1 MTGSNEKSFDA
12 GEPSGARARDLRR
25 RAEKKAAAMDAERLE
40 TLSPGQVERLV
51 HELRVHQ
58 IELELQNEELRRAQ
72 LELEASRTR
81 YFSLYDLAPA
91 GYVTIDGKGLITEAN
106 LAAATLLAAPRSAL
120 CGKPLSR
127 FILPEDQDT
136 YYRHRKALVETQ
148 KTQVCELRLD
158 RPPAEPP
165 VWIRLQTALDRDKET
180 GAAIGRAV
188 MVDITNRKLAEEA
201 LVTLNQQLEA
211 SNRQLQDTRQR
222 LQASDQKL
230 QQAQKLEAVGRL
242 AGGVA
247 HDYNNML
254 GVIFGYTELAMEK
267 VDPSESLYA
276 DLKAICDAARRSSE
290 ITRQLLAFAR
300 KQTISP
306 KVIDVNKTVEGTLN
320 MIRHLIGEDIHLE
333 WMPGTGLWPLK
344 IDPSQLDQVL
354 ANLCVN
360 ARDAIRDV
368 GKVVIETGN
377 VTFDKAFC
385 ADHPEFCQGDF
396 VMLQVS
402 DNGRGMDKETLDNVF
417 EPFFTTKEVGKGTG
431 LGLAMVYGIV
441 KQNEGFINVYSEP
454 GKGAA
459 FKIYLPRHEGPIGE
473 AAKRGVA
480 PVPRGRGETVLVV
493 EDDGLILK
501 LAEKILLGLDY
512 TVLTAGTSDEA
523 LGFARQHAGRIH
535 LLITDV
541 IMPMMNGRELANQVQ
556 QLCPDIKTLFM
567 SGYTANIIAHR
578 GVLDE
583 GINFIQKPFSIQN
596 LANAVRNLLDA

>member
-1 MTGSNEKSFDA
+1 
-12 GEPSGARARDLRR
+12 
-25 RAEKKAAAMDAERLE
+25 
-40 TLSPGQVERLV
+40 
-51 HELRVHQ
+51 
-58 IELELQNEELRRAQ
+58 
-72 LELEASRTR
+72 
-81 YFSLYDLAPA
+81 
-91 GYVTIDGKGLITEAN
+91 
-106 LAAATLLAAPRSAL
+106 
-120 CGKPLSR
+120 
-127 FILPEDQDT
+127 
-136 YYRHRKALVETQ
+136 
-148 KTQVCELRLD
+148 
-158 RPPAEPP
+158 
-165 VWIRLQTALDRDKET
+165 
-180 GAAIGRAV
+180 
-188 MVDITNRKLAEEA
+188 
-201 LVTLNQQLEA
+201 
-211 SNRQLQDTRQR
+211 
-222 LQASDQKL
+222 
-230 QQAQKLEAVGRL
+230 
-242 AGGVA
+242 
-247 HDYNNML
+247 
-254 GVIFGYTELAMEK
+254 MEK

-402 DNGRGMDKETLDNVF
+402 DNGRGMDKETLDNIF
-417 EPFFTTKEVGKGTG
+417 EPFFTTKEVGQGTG
-431 LGLAMVYGIV
+431 LGLAMVHGIV